1 MNAILA
7 RLDALR
13 DRLDLERFGLDES
26 ASCVIFTP
34 RFRTSRHVVALLIPR
49 GAREPRVVVKMPR
62 LEGDDDGIA
71 REARVLRELRETY
84 PDASSSV
91 PQVVAYGDGDEDR
104 PLLIETALGGPL
116 VTRATLRAAPSRC
129 VDEVVKWLISLSSGP
144 RASSEPFERLIAEPL
159 ARFADSFLESAPED
173 ELVART
179 LEAVEPLRE
188 AVVPRVIEHGDLSHP
203 NLILLPSGRVGVV
216 DWELAE
222 EDGFPLHDLSFF
234 LAFATFALRGC
245 QRADDYLAA
254 FDDAFFSR
262 GGWARSRVN
271 GYVDALELDEEVLTS
286 LFVAC
291 WARYTAQLVGRIG
304 GGRPGLS
311 EQDAAWVRD
320 NRYYAL
326 WSHTLDHLGDLDWRR
341 R

>member
-7 RLDALR
+7 RLDALP
-13 DRLDLERFGLDES
+13 DRVDLDRFGLDES
-26 ASCVIFTP
+26 ASCVLFTP

-49 GAREPRVVVKMPR
+49 GAREPRLVVKMPR
-62 LEGDDDGIA
+62 LEGDGAGIA
-71 REARVLRELRETY
+71 REALVLRELRGTC
-84 PDASSSV
+84 PDASPSV
-91 PQVVAYGDGDEDR
+91 PQVVAYAGGDR
-104 PLLIETALGGPL
+104 PLLIETAFGGPL
-116 VTRATLRAAPSRC
+116 VTRATLRAAPTRC
-129 VDEVVKWLISLSSGP
+129 VDEVVKWLISLSSAP
-144 RASSEPFERLIAEPL
+144 RDSSVPYERLIAEPL
-159 ARFADSFLESAPED
+159 SRFADSFPEPAPED

-179 LEAVEPLRE
+179 LEIVEPLRE
-188 AVVPRVIEHGDLSHP
+188 ASVPRVIEHGDLSHP

-234 LAFATFALRGC
+234 LAFSTFALRRC
-245 QRADDYLAA
+245 QRADEYLAA
-254 FDDAFFSR
+254 FHDAFFGR
-262 GGWARSRVN
+262 GGWARSRVR
-271 GYVDALELDEEVLTS
+271 GYADALELDEEVLTS

-291 WARYTAQLVGRIG
+291 WARYTAQLVTRIG

-326 WSHTLDHLGDLDWRR
+326 WAHTLDHLEDLDWRR